1 MNKHNI
7 SKGLE
12 VVYSYVLLIIAYI
25 YKNEMSLRHI
35 IIKLKQFRT
44 TYKSLIKFQS
54 NAISI

>member
-35 IIKLKQFRT
+35 IIKLK
-44 TYKSLIKFQS
+44 SLELPI
-54 NAISI
+54 NL